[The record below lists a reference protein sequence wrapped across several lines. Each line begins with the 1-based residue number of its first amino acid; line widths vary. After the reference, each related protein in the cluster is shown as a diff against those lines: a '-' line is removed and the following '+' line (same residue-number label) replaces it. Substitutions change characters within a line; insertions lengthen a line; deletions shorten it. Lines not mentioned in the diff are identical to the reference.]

1 MALPDRAAGSDMT
14 DGGSPPSLV
23 AARAVTVRIG
33 PHELLSRVDVA
44 VGRGEIVS
52 LIGPNGAGKTTL
64 LRALL
69 GVLEPTE
76 GAIWRAQG
84 LVVGYVPQRFHL
96 DPVLPLT
103 VERFLTV
110 RLAPPRGA
118 LDAAL
123 AEVGAAQLR
132 RAPMHELSGG
142 EFQRAL
148 LARAL
153 LRRPD
158 LLMLDE
164 PGQGLDF
171 SGQLE
176 LYRLIEQIRDR
187 HGCGVL
193 LVSHDLHIVMA
204 ATDRVVCLNR
214 HVCCSGLPEAVS
226 RHPEYMALF
235 GPGAAAG
242 LAVYAHAHDHAHDLA
257 GEVVPQ
263 DTPAATVAE
272 DAPPAEGA
280 RHAG

>member
-1 MALPDRAAGSDMT
+1 MDAAMSAAL
-14 DGGSPPSLV
+14 V
-23 AARAVTVRIG
+23 EARGLTVQIG
-33 PHELLSRVDVA
+33 RHELLSAVDLT

-69 GVLEPTE
+69 GVLKPSA
-76 GAIWRAQG
+76 GMIWRAQG
-84 LVVGYVPQRFHL
+84 LVTGYVPQRLQL

-103 VERFLTV
+103 VERFLTIG
-110 RLAPPRGA
+110 LAASGPA
-118 LDAAL
+118 LAGAL
-123 AEVGAAQLR
+123 AEVRATHLR

-158 LLMLDE
+158 LLILDE

-171 SGQLE
+171 SGQIE
-176 LYRLIEQIRDR
+176 LYGLIEQIRDR
-187 HGCGVL
+187 RGCGVL

-214 HVCCSGLPEAVS
+214 HVCCSGQPEAVS

-235 GPGAAAG
+235 GPRAAAS
-242 LAVYAHAHDHAHDLA
+242 LAVYAHEHDHAHDLA

-263 DTPAATVAE
+263 GEPAPG
-272 DAPPAEGA
+272 APQPEHAPHADGA

>member
-1 MALPDRAAGSDMT
+1 MDQRMPAG
-14 DGGSPPSLV
+14 LV
-23 AARAVTVRIG
+23 EARALTVRIG
-33 PHELLSRVDVA
+33 PHELLSAVDLA

-69 GVLEPTE
+69 GVLKPTA
-76 GAIWRAQG
+76 GMVSRAKG
-84 LVVGYVPQRFHL
+84 LVVGYVPQRFQL

-103 VERFLTV
+103 VERFMTIG
-110 RLAPPRGA
+110 LAPSPGA

-123 AEVGAAQLR
+123 AEVGAAHLR
-132 RAPMHELSGG
+132 QALMHELSGG

-153 LRRPD
+153 LREPD

-176 LYRLIEQIRDR
+176 LYGLIEQIRNR
-187 HGCGVL
+187 RGCGVL

-214 HVCCSGLPEAVS
+214 HVCCSGRPEAVS

-235 GPGAAAG
+235 GPRAATS
-242 LAVYAHAHDHAHDLA
+242 LAVYSHEHDHAHDLA

-263 DTPAATVAE
+263 DAPPGEETPHPE
-272 DAPPAEGA
+272 DA
-280 RHAG
+280 RHVG

>member
-1 MALPDRAAGSDMT
+1 MDGNGSAVLIEAGAL
-14 DGGSPPSLV
+14 
-23 AARAVTVRIG
+23 TVRIG
-33 PHELLSRVDVA
+33 GHELLCAVDLA

-69 GVLEPTE
+69 GVLKPSAGTL
-76 GAIWRAQG
+76 WRAPG
-84 LVVGYVPQRFHL
+84 LVVGYVPQRFQL

-103 VERFLTV
+103 VERFMTIGV
-110 RLAPPRGA
+110 APSSGA
-118 LDAAL
+118 LSATL
-123 AEVGAAQLR
+123 AEVGAAHLR
-132 RAPMHELSGG
+132 RALMHELSGG

-171 SGQLE
+171 SGQIE
-176 LYRLIEQIRDR
+176 LYGLIEAIRDR
-187 HGCGVL
+187 RGCGVL

-214 HVCCSGLPEAVS
+214 HVCCSGRPEAVS

-235 GPGAAAG
+235 GPRAGG

-257 GEVVPQ
+257 GEVVP
-263 DTPAATVAE
+263 P
-272 DAPPAEGA
+272 DAPADAAPPDAGA